1 MTGSRCLGDLER
13 AVMEQLWDS
22 DQPQTVREVHAG
34 IRTRRTLAYTTVMT
48 VLHRLAAKDLVL
60 QIRDDRAYQY
70 TPAQSRE
77 ELVAGVM
84 VDALDQLPDP
94 DARHHAL
101 LTVLARLGSD
111 EIEAVRLALSA
122 DTGNRPGSTRPR
134 VA

>member
-1 MTGSRCLGDLER
+1 
-13 AVMEQLWDS
+13 MEQLWEG

-34 IRTRRTLAYTTVMT
+34 LRTRRPLAYTTVMT

-60 QIRDDRAYQY
+60 QIREDRAYQY
-70 TPAQSRE
+70 TPARSRE
-77 ELVAGVM
+77 ELIAGVM
-84 VDALDQLPDP
+84 IDALDLLTDP

-111 EIEAVRLALSA
+111 EIEALRLALTVETDS
-122 DTGNRPGSTRPR
+122 RPETTHPR